1 MQYSQIIDY
10 CIAHSITIYLSCA
23 PPDIRNTRSSPS
35 IAASRVKE
43 DSSGSFPDHTGKTIS
58 PTGEWTDESPG
69 ASQEISE
76 AHPSQNHA
84 ELPEQ
89 FTSPLT
95 GTYSGASTQSR
106 FRSQEPV
113 SFPKKTRVP
122 DEPVISR
129 RRLLKMREWVIVWQP
144 WPGRV
149 DQNIKEAI
157 WSDQIRFSM
166 MNINRNIPDFSHQG
180 INLVFIRSRE
190 TAWTWCPWARSSDTI
205 WQPTNLVTQVTRIC
219 NDGNIVKNLL
229 VSRQQISDK
238 IHPQWNLI
246 LIHHT
251 GFPGFS

>member
-89 FTSPLT
+89 FISPLT

-106 FRSQEPV
+106 FRSQ
-113 SFPKKTRVP
+113 
-122 DEPVISR
+122 EPVISR

-166 MNINRNIPDFSHQG
+166 MNINRNIPDFPPSGHQFSFHP
-180 INLVFIRSRE
+180 VSRK